1 MGISLTENQSNT
13 QVDNQKQDSIEKNS
27 VEFGDD
33 DVAIQD
39 LHTDQCS
46 EEEGLFLLFF
56 SFFINVHRI

>member
-1 MGISLTENQSNT
+1 MGMSLTENQSNT
-13 QVDNQKQDSIEKNS
+13 QVDDQKQDSIEKMS

-46 EEEGLFLLFF
+46 EEEGLFLLLF
-56 SFFINVHRI
+56 SFLINVHRI